1 MSHQTILKQFKP
13 EQHNLL
19 EILHALQD
27 SHPQNYLTEDALEE
41 TARYLK
47 ITKSSVYGVAGY
59 YSMFSLKPRGK
70 FIIRV
75 CVSPVCELLKSD
87 EVLPVLHKELGIKPG
102 ETTPCGLFTLEVS
115 ECLGQCQKA
124 PSMMINQE
132 VYNELTEN
140 KITDVLNKYRETG
153 KQD

>member
-1 MSHQTILKQFKP
+1 MNHQTILKQFKP
-13 EQHNLL
+13 EQQNLL
-19 EILHALQD
+19 DILHAIQD
-27 SHPQNYLTEDALEE
+27 SHPQNYLTEDALDE

-70 FIIRV
+70 YIIRV
-75 CVSPVCELLKSD
+75 CVSAICELLKSD
-87 EVLPVLHKELGIKPG
+87 EVLSVLHKELGIRTG

-115 ECLGQCQKA
+115 ECLGQCQEA

-132 VYNELTEN
+132 VYNELNAT
-140 KITDVLNKYRETG
+140 KITDILNKYRKT
-153 KQD
+153 